1 MEHKAKGVKMMTATD
16 KVPDG
21 PIGARV
27 GDNAQELEPNEY
39 AQLKRL
45 VQDAGLLEKNPGH
58 YAVKLAVN
66 LGLLAL
72 CVAVLTSVDSF
83 WIQMLNAAF
92 LAFITVQLS
101 FLGHDLGHKQVFRSS
116 RNNDRLGLFVS
127 FLIGV
132 NRTWWV
138 EKHNQHHINPNDLD
152 MDPDIDL
159 PLIAFSED
167 QARNMRGI
175 PRLIV
180 RHQAFL
186 FYPLVCFEGFVLK
199 ISGIGYMFGNRLRF
213 PIAEPLMMASH
224 IGIYTGLV
232 FLSLPVWQGLLFV
245 AVNQLL
251 IGLYLG
257 STFAPNHKGMLVLD
271 GKTPL
276 DFLRKQV
283 LTSRN
288 VKSNPLNDFLYGGLN
303 YQIEHHLFPSM
314 ARNRLKDAQEIVMP
328 FCQEHSISYY
338 ETGVVHS
345 QREILQ
351 YLHRVS
357 APLRA

>member
-1 MEHKAKGVKMMTATD
+1 MMTATD
-16 KVPDG
+16 RITDG
-21 PIGARV
+21 SVGASL
-27 GDNAQELEPNEY
+27 GNNKQELNPNEY
-39 AQLKRL
+39 AELKNL
-45 VQDAGLLEKNPGH
+45 VKNAGLLEKNPGH

-72 CVAVLTSVDSF
+72 SVAVLTLVDSV

-92 LAFITVQLS
+92 LAFIMVQLC

-116 RNNDRLGLFVS
+116 RNNDRLGLLVS

-138 EKHNQHHINPNDLD
+138 EKHNEHHSNPNDLGL
-152 MDPDIDL
+152 DPDINL
-159 PLIAFSED
+159 PLIAFSND
-167 QARNMRGI
+167 QARGMRGI

-180 RHQAFL
+180 KYQAFL
-186 FYPLVCFEGFVLK
+186 FYPLLCFEGFVLK
-199 ISGIGYMFGNRLRF
+199 VSSVQYMYGNKLKF
-213 PIAEPLMMASH
+213 PVAEPIMMAGH
-224 IGIYTGLV
+224 IAIYTGLV

-251 IGLYLG
+251 IGLYIG
-257 STFAPNHKGMLVLD
+257 STFAPNHKGMLILD
-271 GKTPL
+271 GDTPL

-283 LTSRN
+283 LTARN
-288 VKSNPLNDFLYGGLN
+288 VKSSRLNDFLYGGLN

-314 ARNRLKDAQEIVMP
+314 PRNRLKNAQKIVMP
-328 FCQEHSISYY
+328 FCRERSISYY
-338 ETGVVHS
+338 ETGIVDS

-351 YLHRVS
+351 CLHHVS